1 MTRNSG
7 VAQSHSKVD
16 GRETKIES
24 NSRLVDQN
32 ISHEWITLLEEAKL
46 CAYDEE
52 GYCLEPDLADAIAEV
67 EDLIAKRPKA
77 NEHKMNDSLFDCTVV
92 PRPLAYPL
100 KDYHHSIFDGPLH
113 FTWEDKPHRIVYD
126 LIAAVRYYALQN
138 KEDAKWVLV
147 TEELLNGRFDWLY
160 RPLWLALKDGTVIQS
175 DGLFNRDGP
184 MCFLCAGETQVSA
197 FDVNHVAVR
206 APVIPPRPPL
216 DKS

>member
-32 ISHEWITLLEEAKL
+32 ISPEWITLLEEAKL

-67 EDLIAKRPKA
+67 EDLIA
-77 NEHKMNDSLFDCTVV
+77 
-92 PRPLAYPL
+92 
-100 KDYHHSIFDGPLH
+100 
-113 FTWEDKPHRIVYD
+113 
-126 LIAAVRYYALQN
+126 AVRYYALQN
-138 KEDAKWVLV
+138 NKEDVKWVLV

-184 MCFLCAGETQVSA
+184 MCFLCASETQVSA
-197 FDVNHVAVR
+197 SDVNHVAVR

-216 DKS
+216 G